1 MYERKRWTV
10 QVYKG
15 HSFNMVCVSI
25 SLSLS
30 FLSLSQSKE
39 ITFQLQEDLM
49 KVLNELYT
57 VSISPVSV
65 YTTEQSVD
73 MPGLE
78 VYTREQSVD
87 VPGLEV
93 YTREQSVDMPGGLH
107 HRAVCRH
114 AWPGVYTREQSVDM
128 SGRGVYTREQSV
140 DPALLQAHLSRALQS
155 LINS

>member
-49 KVLNELYT
+49 KLLNELYT
-57 VSISPVSV
+57 VSGI
-65 YTTEQSVD
+65 
-73 MPGLE
+73 L
-78 VYTREQSVD
+78 TRSFFT
-87 VPGLEV
+87 L
-93 YTREQSVDMPGGLH
+93 SL
-107 HRAVCRH
+107 
-114 AWPGVYTREQSVDM
+114 S
-128 SGRGVYTREQSV
+128 SGTQG
-140 DPALLQAHLSRALQS
+140 S
-155 LINS
+155 L